1 MMELVPDRTAMV
13 VVHLQGDVVT
23 HEGAFGSIFAE
34 MVDESGVLGRGAEL
48 LACARKAGATVI
60 YMRMVFSEGHPELVV
75 TAPLWALVEETGAFV
90 DGSPG
95 AAIVPEVA
103 PAPGDVVVDHHRADG
118 AFESS
123 LVEELESRGV
133 DTAIF
138 LGVATNVSVEATA
151 RSLGDHGYR
160 VIVATDACT
169 AGDQATHEAA
179 IATLGLLVS
188 DLAAGAEIAAALGAG
203 VAG

>member
-1 MMELVPDRTAMV
+1 MELVPERTAIV

-23 HEGAFGSIFAE
+23 HEGAFGDFFAA
-34 MVDESGVLGRGAEL
+34 MVDSSGVLPRSAEL
-48 LACARKAGATVI
+48 LAGAREAGATVV
-60 YMRMVFSEGHPELVV
+60 YLRMVFSEGHPELAV
-75 TAPLWALVEETGAFV
+75 TAPLWDLVEGSGAFL

-103 PAPGDVVVDHHRADG
+103 PEEGDVVVDHHRADG

-123 LVEELESRGV
+123 LVAELEARGV
-133 DTAIF
+133 DTVVV

-151 RSLGDHGYR
+151 RSLGDRRYR
-160 VIVATDACT
+160 VVVAADACT
-169 AGDQATHEAA
+169 AGDQATHEASL
-179 IATLGLLVS
+179 ATLGLLAREVVPS
-188 DLAAGAEIAAALGAG
+188 AEVAAALGAG